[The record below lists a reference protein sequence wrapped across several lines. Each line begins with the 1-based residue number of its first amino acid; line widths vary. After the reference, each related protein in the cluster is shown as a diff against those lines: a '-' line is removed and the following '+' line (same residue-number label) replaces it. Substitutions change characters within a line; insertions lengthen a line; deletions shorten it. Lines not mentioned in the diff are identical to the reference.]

1 MSNEC
6 KSWILTDT
14 DNRIS
19 VGDFEIGPKQ
29 LGLPEDCRWSIRSS
43 TLQGGLSSGV
53 EIVEID
59 NGEFRFSVLPTRG
72 MGIWRAHYR
81 ALRIGW
87 DSPVKGP
94 VNPQHVN
101 ILERGGLGWVTGFD
115 EMMVRCGLASHGE
128 PCKDVIP
135 NNMGVPT
142 EVDLTLHGK
151 IANIPASFVQVEVCP
166 GVPPELAVIGEVYEA
181 ALFFPQY
188 RLRTRISTR
197 VGSNAFT
204 IADEVTNLAAV
215 EAELELLYH
224 YNFGSPFLEEGSRL
238 VVPARV
244 VAPRAALD
252 AAEID
257 QCHTYL
263 GPTAGYVERAYWYEL
278 FAREDASTA
287 AMLRNAAGDRAI
299 VLRFSTEELPSFT
312 QWKNT
317 AAQNDGYVTGLEPG
331 TDYPNARTFEREQ
344 GRVKKLAP
352 GQTHHSTVTLEVH
365 DSSSAVRAVESEI
378 AAIQGNRQKVVYT
391 QPNPRYSR
399 LD

>member
-1 MSNEC
+1 MSREC

-19 VGDFEIGPKQ
+19 AGELETGPRQ
-29 LGLPEDCRWSIRSS
+29 LGLPEDGRWSIRSS
-43 TLQGGLSSGV
+43 TLQGGLSRGV
-53 EIVEID
+53 DIVEID
-59 NGEFRFSVLPTRG
+59 NGEFHFSVLPTRG
-72 MGIWRAHYR
+72 MGIWRGEYR
-81 ALRIGW
+81 GLAVGW

-101 ILERGGLGWVTGFD
+101 ILERGGLGWITGFD
-115 EMMVRCGLASHGE
+115 EMMVRCGLASHGA
-128 PCKDVIP
+128 PCKDIVP

-166 GVPPELAVIGEVYEA
+166 GDRPELAVIGEVYEA

-197 VGSNAFT
+197 VGSNAVT

-224 YNFGSPFLEEGSRL
+224 CNFGSPFLEEGSRL

-244 VAPRAALD
+244 VAPRTALD
-252 AAEID
+252 AAEIEE
-257 QCHTYL
+257 CHTYL

-287 AMLRNAAGDRAI
+287 AMLRNASGDRAV
-299 VLRFSTEELPSFT
+299 VLRFSIEELPAFT

-317 AAQNDGYVTGLEPG
+317 AALSDGYVTGLEPG
-331 TDYPNARTFEREQ
+331 TDYPNPRTFEREE
-344 GRVKKLAP
+344 GRVKTLAP
-352 GQTHHSTVTLEVH
+352 GETHRSTVTLEVH
-365 DSSSAVRAVESEI
+365 DSSSAVRAVEDEI
-378 AAIQGNRQKVVYT
+378 TAIQQNRETVVHT
-391 QPNPRYSR
+391 APNPHYSP